1 MVRPIVD
8 SRGNVISSEQVSER
22 TNIIGARNY
31 RGGLPDADANLSF
44 IPTDRRGIA
53 GLQGKF
59 QEMLTTHVGIASAAY
74 WAITEGAALPK
85 EIVWPHRQEP
95 DADAEAF
102 IAICQAAV
110 IDEAIVF
117 DGMLEGSTALWSY
130 PLLDAFI
137 GFGLMLPRM
146 VNGGAVEWYPIAHN
160 AVMLW
165 KPNGYLLGGVRF
177 STPNGYDDIDAA
189 DLVHVVHGQAG
200 AGEFEGRSI
209 LRDLVQ
215 PFELWKQ
222 IAINAG
228 IYNQLSWGFLDIA
241 YAKNS
246 SDDDI
251 SAFNTFAQQF
261 QDGQRKYILRP
272 DNVNV
277 ELRYPTGTPPD
288 VIAQLQYWDSQI
300 DKKLNAP
307 LAGISKFGSR
317 AMAETLDD
325 AAGRKAKAWLNSVF
339 ERASRGMFQWLAQ
352 AVGYEGRLP
361 RVQIQ
366 AAEMTTGINGW
377 TAYVQGVQAGL
388 LTKGPEDE
396 KWGRR
401 VIGAPELEI
410 APVVAEDAPAPLL
423 VGSLQVAQ
431 TVLQSLIASPLN
443 PVPIAPEAAVLL
455 LIAAGLNEAA
465 ARNMVAAQTTVAP
478 IAAPT
483 PPTSEAAPATSEDS
497 TVVGTKPVTAAT
509 PPAADTVGSPAPT
522 AQPQVTVGG
531 NISVPAAIGEAPAF
545 APSKAAL
552 SSSLADDVD
561 LTPTAE
567 MAAEAERAL
576 AWREEHGRGGTA
588 VGVARARDLKNRR
601 PISEQVL
608 RRMSSYFARHAVDK
622 SATGFKSGEDGFPSA
637 GRISW
642 GLWGGDAGADWV
654 ARKIEEIDR
663 KADMADAIGRM
674 AETTTAAFVPA
685 DVRAVAAAALKDHA
699 ASTRRRTSDADALVT
714 AQRLSSG
721 EPLEMPRIA
730 KLVSYFATADA
741 SERKTAR
748 FAMRGGEAA
757 EAWTRR
763 LISVWSANAGRESGG
778 RCDCGSCG
786 NLSDDDERGV
796 AVIGGDGKPF
806 NTYRELR
813 PEESVVGFVTL
824 ADNRVDEDAVL
835 AAEIEAVAVRHR
847 EAVKRALR
855 DGWQAGE
862 RDAVWLKFVEEYQSV
877 LTAAAGRLRA
887 LTDAEVTNEMQR
899 AARGNIASGATAE
912 QAAVVSQV
920 LAAQSTDAFA
930 RAAALTQK
938 AGEVIADRVQGEVEN
953 AILGGADMALF
964 ASRITPAGLVRS
976 AAESRNVVEQASRVS
991 TYAAAPEAVGIVPT
1005 QVVRSSI
1012 PDGERC
1018 QVCADA
1024 DTGER
1029 LNVADFVVGGSLQ
1042 LPPLPDPNCLGGV
1055 GRCRCGYFAIF
1066 KR

>member
-95 DADAEAF
+95 DADADAF

-110 IDEAIVF
+110 IDEAVVF
-117 DGMLEGSTALWSY
+117 DGMLEGANALWSY

-146 VNGGAVEWYPIAHN
+146 MSGGSVEWYPISHN

-189 DLVHVVHGQAG
+189 DLVHVVHGMAG

-228 IYNQLSWGFLDIA
+228 IYNQLSWGFLDIQ
-241 YAKNS
+241 YAKNV

-251 SAFNTFAQQF
+251 SAFNVFAQQF

-272 DNVNV
+272 ESVNV
-277 ELRYPTGTPPD
+277 EMRYPTGTPPD
-288 VIAQLQYWDSQI
+288 VIAQLEYWDRQI

-307 LAGISKFGSR
+307 LGGISQFGSR

-325 AAGRKAKAWLNSVF
+325 AAGRKAKSWLNSIF
-339 ERASRGMFQWLAQ
+339 ERQSRAMFQWLAQ

-361 RVQIQ
+361 RLQIQ
-366 AAEMTTGINGW
+366 AAEMTTGIGGW
-377 TAYVQGVQAGL
+377 NAYVAGVQAGL

-396 KWGRR
+396 SWGRR
-401 VIGAPELEI
+401 VIGAPELEA
-410 APVVAEDAPAPLL
+410 APVVAEDSPAPLL

-431 TVLQSLIASPLN
+431 TVLQSLKVSPLN

-465 ARNMVAAQTTVAP
+465 ARNMVAAQMTVPDASAP
-478 IAAPT
+478 VAET
-483 PPTSEAAPATSEDS
+483 PPVA
-497 TVVGTKPVTAAT
+497 AAT
-509 PPAADTVGSPAPT
+509 PEPTPATAPPATDTVGVPAPPS
-522 AQPQVTVGG
+522 QPQTVIGG
-531 NISVPAAIGEAPAF
+531 NIEVPAAIGESSAF
-545 APSKAAL
+545 APAKSAL
-552 SSSLADDVD
+552 SDID

-567 MAAEAERAL
+567 MAANAETGL
-576 AWREEHGRGGTA
+576 TWRDEYGRGGTA

-601 PISEQVL
+601 PLSEDVV

-622 SATGFKSGEDGFPSA
+622 DAAGFNKGEDGFPSA
-637 GRISW
+637 GRVAW
-642 GLWGGDAGADWV
+642 MLWGGDAGADWS
-654 ARKIEEIDR
+654 ARKVAELNR
-663 KADMADAIGRM
+663 SADMADAVDRM
-674 AETTTAAFVPA
+674 SKTTTAAFVPS
-685 DVRAVAAAALKDHA
+685 DVRVAAEAALAAHA
-699 ASTRRRTSDADALVT
+699 SSTRRRTTDADALVT
-714 AQRLSSG
+714 AQRLASG
-721 EPLEMPRIA
+721 EPLEMARIA
-730 KLVSYFATADA
+730 RLVSYFNAADA
-741 SERKTAR
+741 AERKTAR
-748 FAMRGGEAA
+748 YAMRGGAVA
-757 EAWTRR
+757 EAWTAR
-763 LISVWSANAGRESGG
+763 LVAAWSRNASTDSGA
-778 RCDCGSCG
+778 RARSPRPSCDCGAC
-786 NLSDDDERGV
+786 NDLADDDDGAADV
-796 AVIGGDGKPF
+796 IVIGGDGKPF
-806 NTYRELR
+806 AAWRELR
-813 PEESVVGFVTL
+813 PEESVVGFATL
-824 ADNRVDEDAVL
+824 AENRVDADAAL
-835 AAEIEAVAVRHR
+835 AAEIEAIAVRHR

-862 RDAVWLKFVEEYQSV
+862 RDAVWLKFVEEYQTV
-877 LTAAAGRLRA
+877 LSNAAGRLRNM
-887 LTDAEVTNEMQR
+887 TDAEVIQEMQR
-899 AARGNIASGATAE
+899 AMRGGNIGGGVTAE
-912 QAAVVSQV
+912 QAAAATKV
-920 LAAQSTDAFA
+920 LAEQATDAFA

-976 AAESRNVVEQASRVS
+976 AAESRNVVEQASRVA
-991 TYAAAPEAVGIVPT
+991 TYAKAPEAVGLVPT
-1005 QVVRSSI
+1005 QVIRSSI
-1012 PDGERC
+1012 PDGARC
-1018 QVCADA
+1018 EVCAAA
-1024 DTGER
+1024 DTGEK
-1029 LNVADFVVGGSLQ
+1029 LDVADYVVGGSLQ